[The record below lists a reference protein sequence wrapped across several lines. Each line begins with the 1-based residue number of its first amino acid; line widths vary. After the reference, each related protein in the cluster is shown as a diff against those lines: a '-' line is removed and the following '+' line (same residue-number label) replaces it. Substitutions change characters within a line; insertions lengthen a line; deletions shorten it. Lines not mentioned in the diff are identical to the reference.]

1 MPLGLLKYLI
11 SNLLLILAMLE
22 GFLQFGYLLLEV
34 EICRLS
40 KSKVALKF

>member
-11 SNLLLILAMLE
+11 SNLLILAMLE
-22 GFLQFGYLLLEV
+22 GFLQFSYLLLEV